1 MGKKLKSGQKNIL
14 VVDDDMSVRTTFSSV
29 LRQEGYRVTAVK
41 NGYEAIKAIDEESFD
56 LALVDLG
63 MPGMDGIEVLEKDK
77 DSFDLA
83 LVDLGMPGMDGIEV
97 LEKIKTRRPQT
108 RVIIFTGYGSITT
121 AVEAMRKGATDYLN
135 KPFSPEE
142 LKAGVKKALEN
153 GRD

>member
-1 MGKKLKSGQKNIL
+1 MEAHKTGKKLKSGQENIL

-41 NGYEAIKAIDEESFD
+41 NGYEAIKAIDKESFD
-56 LALVDLG
+56 LALVDLR
-63 MPGMDGIEVLEKDK
+63 
-77 DSFDLA
+77 
-83 LVDLGMPGMDGIEV
+83 MPGMDGIEV

-121 AVEAMRKGATDYLN
+121 AVEAMRKGAADYLN
-135 KPFSPEE
+135 KPFSPHE
-142 LKAGVKKALEN
+142 LKAGVKKGLEN

>member
-1 MGKKLKSGQKNIL
+1 MEAHKMGKKLKSGQKNIL

-56 LALVDLG
+56 LALVDLR
-63 MPGMDGIEVLEKDK
+63 
-77 DSFDLA
+77 
-83 LVDLGMPGMDGIEV
+83 MPGMDGIEV

>member
-63 MPGMDGIEVLEKDK
+63 MPGMDGIEVLEK
-77 DSFDLA
+77 
-83 LVDLGMPGMDGIEV
+83 
-97 LEKIKTRRPQT
+97 IKTRRPQT

-135 KPFSPEE
+135 KPFSPQE

>member
-1 MGKKLKSGQKNIL
+1 MEVHKTGKKLKSDQKNIL

-41 NGYEAIKAIDEESFD
+41 NGYEAIKAVDEE
-56 LALVDLG
+56 
-63 MPGMDGIEVLEKDK
+63 
-77 DSFDLA
+77 SFDLA

-97 LEKIKTRRPQT
+97 LEKIKTRRPQV
-108 RVIIFTGYGSITT
+108 RVIIYTGYGSITT
-121 AVEAMRKGATDYLN
+121 AVEAMRKRAADYLN
-135 KPFSPEE
+135 KPFCPQE

>member
-1 MGKKLKSGQKNIL
+1 MEAHKTGKKLKSGQKNIL

-56 LALVDLG
+56 LALVDLR
-63 MPGMDGIEVLEKDK
+63 
-77 DSFDLA
+77 
-83 LVDLGMPGMDGIEV
+83 MPGMDGIEV

-135 KPFSPEE
+135 KPFSPHE